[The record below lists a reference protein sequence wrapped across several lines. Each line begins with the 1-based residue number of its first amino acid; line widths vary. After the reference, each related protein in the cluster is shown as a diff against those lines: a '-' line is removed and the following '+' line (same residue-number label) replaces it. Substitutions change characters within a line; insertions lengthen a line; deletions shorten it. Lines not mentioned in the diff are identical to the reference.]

1 MLVAIEGIDGSGKG
15 TQAALLVDN
24 LLRRGCRTRLF
35 SFPCYEE
42 TFFGREVGR
51 YLNGQFGDLHSIP
64 VEFAAMLYAGD
75 RFEKRESLF
84 QALKAGEV
92 VICDRYVPSNL
103 VYQGAKAQEEQQPA
117 LLDWI
122 ARLEYG
128 VFGLPRPDMV
138 FLLDMPV
145 EQSVRLVLNKK
156 KRSYTDEKLDLHEAA
171 SAYLENVHRLFG
183 KLARKEG
190 WRLVHSMDGERL
202 RSVDEIA
209 QEISEAT
216 IAALGSST

>member
-24 LLRRGCRTRLF
+24 LHRCGRQSSLF

-51 YLNGQFGDLHSIP
+51 YLNGQFGELDSIP
-64 VEFAAMLYAGD
+64 AEFAAMLYAGD
-75 RFEKRESLF
+75 RFEKRENLF
-84 QALKAGEV
+84 RALEAGEIV
-92 VICDRYVPSNL
+92 VCDRYVSSNL
-103 VYQGAKAQEEQQPA
+103 AYQGAKVREEEQLP
-117 LLDWI
+117 LLEWI
-122 ARLEYG
+122 DRLEYG
-128 VFGLPRPDMV
+128 VFGLPRPNMV

-145 EQSVRLVLNKK
+145 EESVHLVLNKK
-156 KRSYTDEKLDLHEAA
+156 KRSYTDEDLDLHEAA
-171 SAYLENVHRLFG
+171 FGYLENVRGLFG

-190 WRLVHSMDGERL
+190 WRIVHPMKEGSL

-209 QEISEAT
+209 REILEAV
-216 IAALGSST
+216 IGILENRV